1 MPRNVTS
8 VEYTMPYG
16 EDGDDI
22 DLEIYVGMRGRDLEE
37 WIDRVPDV
45 SDMREMM
52 KTLLIF
58 LIIAREQKS
67 PGQDEP
73 AGADASAG

>member
-1 MPRNVTS
+1 MRRKVTT

-16 EDGDDI
+16 DDDDDV
-22 DLEIYVGMRGRDLEE
+22 DLEIYCGMRGRDLEE

-52 KTLLIF
+52 QQLLIF
-58 LIIAREQKS
+58 LVIARDQEDESGTETAQK
-67 PGQDEP
+67 
-73 AGADASAG
+73 

>member
-1 MPRNVTS
+1 MSNCVTK

-16 EDGDDI
+16 ADGDDV

-45 SDMREMM
+45 SDIRELME
-52 KTLLIF
+52 TLLIF
-58 LIIAREQKS
+58 LVIARKQKHT
-67 PGQDEP
+67 EE
-73 AGADASAG
+73 AERE